1 MVIADAVED
10 QDLATAAAGRSSW
23 GFITAVSVLM
33 LIVVAA
39 IAAPL
44 VSPDSPVAISPHAMA
59 SASGAHLLG
68 TDPDGRDV
76 LSRLIWGAR
85 PALEG
90 VGVGLG
96 VMLILGVPW
105 GLAAGYLGRWVDET
119 LMRVADAFLAF
130 PGIILAI
137 AITAVLG
144 PSLLNAMTSVGVVLA
159 PSIARLMRGAVLP
172 LRTADFVVI
181 PKTFGV
187 GRATTVWRHV
197 FPNAMAPVLVQTCA
211 IAGVMLIIES
221 ALFFL
226 GIGSSVS
233 TPSWGGDLAA
243 AYQYFVSNPWAT
255 VAPGL
260 VIALTSVCLIRIGD
274 GLKGRFDLR

>member
-1 MVIADAVED
+1 MVIAEAVEG
-10 QDLATAAAGRSSW
+10 QDLSTGGARPASWGLITAAS
-23 GFITAVSVLM
+23 ILAVLV
-33 LIVVAA
+33 VVAV
-39 IAAPL
+39 AAPL
-44 VSPDSPVAISPHAMA
+44 ISPDSPVAVSPNAMA
-59 SASGAHLLG
+59 GPSGAHLLG

-96 VMLILGVPW
+96 VMLVLGVPW
-105 GLAAGYLGRWVDET
+105 GLAAGYLGRWTDEV
-119 LMRVADAFLAF
+119 LMRIADAFLAF

-172 LRTADFVVI
+172 LRTADFVRI
-181 PKTFGV
+181 PTTFGV
-187 GRATTVWRHV
+187 GRATTIWRHV

-260 VIALTSVCLIRIGD
+260 VIALASICLVRVGD
-274 GLKGRFDLR
+274 GLKGRLDLR